1 MGKSRAAIQKAYRE
15 KKMQKEGESYLAKER
30 QRGMTYYTPSSEL
43 SRTERV
49 KRNEKNSEYLHTW
62 RQKIKTTEIAKIWK
76 TNR

>member
-43 SRTERV
+43 SRTERG
-49 KRNEKNSEYLHTW
+49 
-62 RQKIKTTEIAKIWK
+62 QAK
-76 TNR
+76 